1 MNLKIARTQ
10 ERTPEM
16 MGMQMR
22 RAAVLA
28 FLALAGTGT
37 AIAAA
42 PFTAVFSGTGRAC
55 SGGLYVRTQT
65 IEWNSSFSICKPSRY
80 SVLEK
85 DLAVDHGRIAFRLAA
100 RSRQCRYEV
109 IEAKQVSTYGW
120 SVQGYP
126 SLEAYR
132 KRALPG
138 WRHSP
143 RDERMVL
150 SCPMVRLD

>member
-1 MNLKIARTQ
+1 
-10 ERTPEM
+10 
-16 MGMQMR
+16 MQT
-22 RAAVLA
+22 RAAAALA

-42 PFTAVFSGTGRAC
+42 PFTAVFGGTGRAC

-85 DLAVDHGRIAFRLAA
+85 DLAAAHDRIVFRLAT
-100 RSRQCRYEV
+100 RGRQCRYEV
-109 IEAKQVSTYGW
+109 VEAEQISTYGW

-126 SLEAYR
+126 SIEAYQ

-138 WRHSP
+138 WHHSP

>member
-1 MNLKIARTQ
+1 
-10 ERTPEM
+10 
-16 MGMQMR
+16 MQTR
-22 RAAVLA
+22 RVAVLA
-28 FLALAGTGT
+28 LFALVATGAATAG
-37 AIAAA
+37 A

-55 SGGLYVRTQT
+55 SGGLYVRAQT
-65 IEWNSSFSICKPSRY
+65 IEWNSSFSICQPSRY

-85 DLAVDHGRIAFRLAA
+85 DLAKDHGRIAFRLAA

-109 IEAKQVSTYGW
+109 IEAEQVSTYGW
-120 SVQGYP
+120 SVQGYR

-138 WRHSP
+138 SRHSP
-143 RDERMVL
+143 RDERRVL

>member
-1 MNLKIARTQ
+1 MHIRW
-10 ERTPEM
+10 M
-16 MGMQMR
+16 
-22 RAAVLA
+22 AVLA

-37 AIAAA
+37 AIAGA
-42 PFTAVFSGTGRAC
+42 PFTAVFNGTGRAC
-55 SGGLYVRTQT
+55 SGGLYIRTQT
-65 IEWNSSFSICKPSRY
+65 IEWNSSFSICKPRRY

-85 DLAVDHGRIAFRLAA
+85 DLAADHGRIVFRLSA

-109 IEAKQVSTYGW
+109 IEAEQTSTYGW

-126 SLEAYR
+126 SLEAYQ

>member
-1 MNLKIARTQ
+1 MHNRWV
-10 ERTPEM
+10 
-16 MGMQMR
+16 
-22 RAAVLA
+22 AVLA

-37 AIAAA
+37 TIAGA
-42 PFTAVFSGTGRAC
+42 PFTAVFGGTGRAC

-65 IEWNSSFSICKPSRY
+65 IEWNSSFSICKPRRY
-80 SVLEK
+80 RVLEK
-85 DLAVDHGRIAFRLAA
+85 DLAADHGRIVFRLSA

-109 IEAKQVSTYGW
+109 IEAEQISTYGW

-138 WRHSP
+138 WHHSP
-143 RDERMVL
+143 RDDRMVL

>member
-1 MNLKIARTQ
+1 
-10 ERTPEM
+10 
-16 MGMQMR
+16 MQIR
-22 RAAVLA
+22 GAALLA
-28 FLALAGTGT
+28 FLALAGTG
-37 AIAAA
+37 AAMA
-42 PFTAVFSGTGRAC
+42 GTPFTAAFSGTGRAC

-65 IEWNSSFSICKPSRY
+65 IEWNSSFSICKPRRY

-85 DLAVDHGRIAFRLAA
+85 ELAADHGRIVFRLSA

-109 IEAKQVSTYGW
+109 IEAEQISTYGW
-120 SVQGYP
+120 SVEGYP

-138 WRHSP
+138 WHHSP